1 MTSSITRRAAD
12 HPAPSL
18 AEAKE
23 LPFAA
28 VVHYDEAG
36 VRCLSVVEP
45 AEAAKYLGD
54 EEHHDRRLW
63 FTFSASSVLVAL
75 GLVHLLQ
82 LLQDQQESSL
92 VLAVALGV
100 PATAFCLHLRKRLK
114 TVPGAARIV
123 TAPCPFPVPDRVLE
137 DPRQA
142 MQVLEQ
148 LQWADRTDELAAMH
162 RSQARHMLGAV

>member
-1 MTSSITRRAAD
+1 MTSNTTRRAAD
-12 HPAPSL
+12 HPAPSP

-36 VRCLSVVEP
+36 VRYLSAVEP
-45 AEAAKYLGD
+45 AEATKHLGD
-54 EEHHDRRLW
+54 QEQHGRQLW
-63 FTFSASSVLVAL
+63 FTFSASFVLVAL

-82 LLQDQQESSL
+82 FLQDQQGSGL
-92 VLAVALGV
+92 LLAVALGV
-100 PATAFCLHLRKRLK
+100 PAAAFCLHMRKLLK

-148 LQWADRTDELAAMH
+148 LQWADSTDDLAAMH